1 MVDSLSLLSPAAIPA
16 PDRAG
21 LFPTES
27 ELVAAAGGGK
37 IARTARDGGPMID
50 PETERAWRRLQKE
63 VKENAP
69 IVLRGWQAQE
79 SAFPAGSIPQ
89 WFAAA
94 SR

>member
-1 MVDSLSLLSPAAIPA
+1 
-16 PDRAG
+16 
-21 LFPTES
+21 
-27 ELVAAAGGGK
+27 
-37 IARTARDGGPMID
+37 MID